1 MMNHDE
7 AHDLLELAA
16 LDAIDRSLAEQLE
29 THVSGCSQCQH
40 ELDAYRRV
48 ATSLGNSVDELPE
61 TLWTS
66 IASRL
71 HERPAVTSTAMPL
84 LVADSNATSISNVA
98 TVTSISAG
106 RPSWSRRARTAV
118 SAVAFSAAA
127 AIIAL
132 SVGLANA
139 NNHVAHLQGQLGNAG
154 QVAVASALET
164 PGHVVVNLTSSTHQS
179 LAQFVMLP
187 SGQGY
192 LIDSTLPKLVGN
204 KTYQLW
210 GIVKGQPVSL
220 GVMGQHPKQV
230 AFTMAGSV
238 KPSVLAVTVEPAG
251 GSTSPSRGPVA
262 VGTV

>member
-16 LDAIDRSLAEQLE
+16 LDAIESSLAEQLE
-29 THVSGCSQCQH
+29 AHVGGCSQCEH

-71 HERPAVTSTAMPL
+71 HERPPVTSTTMPL
-84 LVADSNATSISNVA
+84 LVSDSKATSASALAPVI
-98 TVTSISAG
+98 SISAG

-139 NNHVAHLQGQLGNAG
+139 NSHVAHLQGQLGNAG
-154 QVAVASALET
+154 QVAVASALDT

-192 LIDSTLPKLVGN
+192 LIGSTLPTLVGD

-230 AFTMAGSV
+230 AFTMAGPV
-238 KPSVLAVTVEPAG
+238 KPRVLAVTVEPSG
-251 GSTSPSRGPVA
+251 GSTSPTSGPVA